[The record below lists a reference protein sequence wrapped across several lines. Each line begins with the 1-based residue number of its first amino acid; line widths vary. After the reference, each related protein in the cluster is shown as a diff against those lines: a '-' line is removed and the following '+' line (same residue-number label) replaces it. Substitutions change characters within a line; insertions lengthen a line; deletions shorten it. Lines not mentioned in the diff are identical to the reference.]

1 MDRLALFLFVC
12 IASRLAIAY
21 GIQRCPHRY
30 LPVVAVPAFIVSV
43 GLLVAF
49 FQKKM
54 VGGFGGTAWWH
65 PYRPVHATAYLCLGV
80 LLALRLRE
88 KCRQS
93 HGVLLQSQEAWR
105 REFVLASIHAR
116 VSCKDAR
123 KDTSKW

>member
-30 LPVVAVPAFIVSV
+30 LPVVAVPAFLVSV

-54 VGGFGGTAWWH
+54 VGGFGGAAWWH
-65 PYRPVHATAYLCLGV
+65 PYRPVHAAVYLCLGV

-88 KCRQS
+88 AAFR
-93 HGVLLQSQEAWR
+93 VALADVMLALL
-105 REFVLASIHAR
+105 FLAASAPY
-116 VSCKDAR
+116 
-123 KDTSKW
+123 